1 MRGGNVR
8 VSGGNVRF
16 RAFFKTET
24 ILSETGK
31 SKLTNTETVIGKKK
45 LYCIIRYFLIG
56 LLVDKDNLINY
67 QLVINYRLLT
77 NTSIGYGTGIWNT
90 EEYLEIFLGIPEI
103 EGRQ

>member
-1 MRGGNVR
+1 MGSRDIVQGVLTLVY
-8 VSGGNVRF
+8 VS
-16 RAFFKTET
+16 
-24 ILSETGK
+24 
-31 SKLTNTETVIGKKK
+31 
-45 LYCIIRYFLIG
+45 IRCSRD
-56 LLVDKDNLINY
+56 LVDKDNVINY